1 MASKD
6 VKIVITAQDRTK
18 RAFASVSRGLAGVSR
33 AAFSAKTAL
42 AGVGSGFAIKGIVNA
57 ASEVEQLKIRMK
69 FLTGSTEDGAKAFQI
84 MDKYASRVPFTLQDI
99 QKATPALLAVAGDV
113 KDLNGLLAVTGD
125 ISVASGISFQDTALQ
140 LQRALSSGIASA
152 EIFRERAV
160 RSMLGFQA
168 GVEYTAEQTRQH
180 IRDAFNGSTLDIKG
194 ATEAM
199 AKTYAGNV
207 SMMEDAW
214 FKFKLALA
222 ETGVFEAV
230 GKGIIWA
237 TEKFKL
243 FAAMVKDPRL
253 HDVLNGMAKV
263 FTMIWNAV
271 AQLPIVI
278 AGAFGEVVKGIAW
291 LDKAATEF
299 LQSINNNL
307 AKVNP
312 TIQGLIP
319 LTEEWLD
326 KAKEMSDFFT
336 IGLNDGLNEALGKT
350 EELKNATNAMSFDIG
365 GGKDTGVQLEPFKME
380 FDTTGTQGFNAQLN
394 KMMLQVGDLDTA
406 AVSMIGNF
414 TDGLSTQ
421 LTEALMTGKASF
433 GDFARSI
440 LAMITQMIIK
450 MLIFKAISG
459 LMTAFGGAAGG
470 AGGAGG
476 AVTSGLGAAP
486 VGIEQNLMTGAVGT
500 FASGGSVTG
509 GSPVMVGEQGR
520 ELFIPKSNGSIVPS
534 HKLNEFASGNTQQQ
548 APNEVVNITLNLST
562 GVQQTVRAEVMGMMP
577 VITKQV
583 KGAVAEARQRGGSFS
598 SQMGVV

>member
-1 MASKD
+1 MASND
-6 VKIVITAQDRTK
+6 VKITITAQDRTK
-18 RAFASVSRGLAGVSR
+18 RAFASVNRGLAGVSR

-113 KDLNGLLAVTGD
+113 KDLNGLLGVTGD

-168 GVEYTAEQTRQH
+168 GVEYTADQTRQH
-180 IRDAFNGSTLDIKG
+180 IRDAFNGSALDIKG

-199 AKTYAGNV
+199 AATYAGNV

-222 ETGVFEAV
+222 ETGVFESI
-230 GKGIIWA
+230 GKAIIMV

-253 HDVLNGMAKV
+253 HEMLGNIKSVFVKARDMVFQMGIGILEFFVSVAKG
-263 FTMIWNAV
+263 F
-271 AQLPIVI
+271 
-278 AGAFGEVVKGIAW
+278 AF
-291 LDKAATEF
+291 LDKAATDF

-307 AKVNP
+307 AKLNP
-312 TIQGLIP
+312 TIQSFVPITEAWLSGAKTGVISFTTPLNAGLDDALAKTKE
-319 LTEEWLD
+319 LT
-326 KAKEMSDFFT
+326 T
-336 IGLNDGLNEALGKT
+336 I
-350 EELKNATNAMSFDIG
+350 SSDIG
-365 GGKDTGVQLEPFKME
+365 GGKDTGVTLAPMKFE
-380 FDTTGTQGFNAQLN
+380 FDETGAQGFNAQMN

-406 AVSMIGNF
+406 AVGMIGNF
-414 TDGLSTQ
+414 SDGLSTQ
-421 LTEALMTGKASF
+421 LTQALMTGKASF

-440 LAMITQMIIK
+440 LAMIMQMIIK
-450 MLIFKAISG
+450 MLILKAISSVFG
-459 LMTAFGGAAGG
+459 FGVGGASGGNVTAAKGKAAGG
-470 AGGAGG
+470 
-476 AVTSGLGAAP
+476 GLNRGKP
-486 VGIEQNLMTGAVGT
+486 
-500 FASGGSVTG
+500 F
-509 GSPVMVGEQGR
+509 MVGEQGR
-520 ELFIPKSNGSIVPS
+520 ELFIPKTDGHLVPN
-534 HKLNEFASGNTQQQ
+534 HKLDGGEPLSVTFNINAIDTQ
-548 APNEVVNITLNLST
+548 T
-562 GVQQTVRAEVMGMMP
+562 GVGFLVNNKQSIIGM
-577 VITKQV
+577 IDQAYRKQ
-583 KGAVAEARQRGGSFS
+583 GRRGVSA
-598 SQMGVV
+598 

>member
-1 MASKD
+1 MASND
-6 VKIVITAQDRTK
+6 VKITITAKDRTK
-18 RAFASVSRGLAGVSR
+18 RAFASVNRGLAGVSR

-42 AGVGSGFAIKGIVNA
+42 AGVGSGFAIKSIVNA

-160 RSMLGFQA
+160 RSMLGFQE
-168 GVEYTAEQTRQH
+168 GVEYTADQTRQH
-180 IRDAFNGSTLDIKG
+180 IRDAFNGSSLDIKG

-199 AKTYAGNV
+199 AATYAGNV

-222 ETGVFEAV
+222 ETGVFESI
-230 GKGIIWA
+230 GKAIIMV

-253 HDVLNGMAKV
+253 HEMLGNIKSVFVKARDMVFQMGLGILEFYVSVAKG
-263 FTMIWNAV
+263 F
-271 AQLPIVI
+271 
-278 AGAFGEVVKGIAW
+278 AF
-291 LDKAATEF
+291 LDKAATDF

-307 AKVNP
+307 AKLNP
-312 TIQGLIP
+312 TIQSFVPI
-319 LTEEWLD
+319 TEEWLSGA
-326 KAKEMSDFFT
+326 KAGVISFTTPLNAGLDDALAKTKELTT
-336 IGLNDGLNEALGKT
+336 I
-350 EELKNATNAMSFDIG
+350 SSDIG
-365 GGKDTGVQLEPFKME
+365 KKGKDTGVTLAPMKFA
-380 FDTTGTQGFNAQLN
+380 FDETSAQGFNAQMN

-406 AVSMIGNF
+406 AVGMIGNF
-414 TDGLSTQ
+414 SDGLSVQ

-440 LAMITQMIIK
+440 LAMIMQMIIK
-450 MLIFKAISG
+450 MLIFKAISSV
-459 LMTAFGGAAGG
+459 FGFG
-470 AGGAGG
+470 AGGASGG
-476 AVTSGLGAAP
+476 NVTAAK
-486 VGIEQNLMTGAVGT
+486 GK
-500 FASGGSVTG
+500 ASGGG
-509 GSPVMVGEQGR
+509 LNRGKPFMVGEQGR
-520 ELFIPKSNGSIVPS
+520 ELFIPKTDGQLVPN
-534 HKLNEFASGNTQQQ
+534 HKLGGGEPLAVTFNINAIDTQ
-548 APNEVVNITLNLST
+548 T
-562 GVQQTVRAEVMGMMP
+562 GVGFLVNNKQSIIGM
-577 VITKQV
+577 IDQAYRKQ
-583 KGAVAEARQRGGSFS
+583 GRRGVSA
-598 SQMGVV
+598 